1 MDSGSNIIE
10 VWQVFKEYVDKKHI
24 ETIAEKYVDLCADLG
39 TSDEAF
45 RDALGSDNNLDK
57 AIGYFL
63 EEEVDEDDADADD
76 AAAAAEDAKRSDTN
90 VFCLMYG

>member
-24 ETIAEKYVDLCADLG
+24 KTIAEKYVDLCADLG

-63 EEEVDEDDADADD
+63 EEEVDEDSYDNEDD
-76 AAAAAEDAKRSDTN
+76 
-90 VFCLMYG
+90 Y